1 MKQRIKD
8 FMEDWKLDITKD
20 YSRMAQASITSAIN
34 SFLEYMFSE
43 EGNPKMIQLFC
54 RQMEMIDSVRDEC
67 WRESIP
73 EMACLDPTWKGERKK
88 LDTLA
93 LRYET
98 GRLLGYEK

>member
-1 MKQRIKD
+1 
-8 FMEDWKLDITKD
+8 
-20 YSRMAQASITSAIN
+20 MAAYPVLSNYTLSSNKHAHTEV
-34 SFLEYMFSE
+34 FA
-43 EGNPKMIQLFC
+43 LFC

-67 WRESIP
+67 WQESIP